1 MNLYRFQPRQYV
13 DVLPDLPVEWLQGQ
27 VNQKQA
33 VIDAQRNELNKSAEN
48 YLKLNYGSF
57 GRDLYDQ
64 INKDYQEKFKQMSE
78 NLLGKQ
84 DIPGVA
90 ADFSNL
96 VREAAFDPRIKD
108 LNKEFAAY
116 QKYLEYKTN
125 PEYANAID
133 MSQFGQQIGPQ
144 WNVDQAIGS
153 YNLVKYEDSIQPYVA
168 TAEKFKPYKD
178 VETNKWIVTN
188 PITGQST
195 AYTKKED
202 AEYVSRQRLTDY
214 FEQQY
219 YNWNQDAR
227 SKYDKLSATNLDLN
241 QFDPNFRFKDDKTGR
256 QVWRQKYLPYLNMAY
271 TQRDE
276 DETITPIGGGKPPTP
291 PSDPNKP
298 PTDVKPAEYAMASPN
313 YGINILGQRLSTG
326 QSIETAYDGIANIQ
340 DHRDRINT
348 LNLQMIE
355 ASKKG
360 DNATVLLLDKERK
373 KLMSDLTT
381 WESWQKIIEGDLYS
395 KGSNPTSLYNAEK
408 NYASYVLSALNIDP
422 PSSFYSDSP
431 EQYAEQLKD
440 YEEAKTSKYALKRYL
455 KKYNPT
461 AGTLRNEDAIS
472 FLNNGEDWTKIE
484 NELMLNSLGKDSI
497 EYKKREKWEKYLN
510 YSTQGLSYQ
519 PATEASKNRLDQMI
533 LGLITSGKKPY
544 ELLSD
549 KEVSNFPELQKYLL
563 KLQAENG
570 SFNTKGL
577 STEILLDEEDGPVLI
592 LHGLN
597 IDGSKGTD
605 IPNSIEFDIKDTP
618 TLLNIVYDI
627 DPQRA
632 VHNRYFVEAAQ
643 SLKDNKNKKG
653 SFTMSSYG
661 NVQQEVNFE
670 RVPIGDGKYI
680 FKDSNGTPYNS
691 LSELIQN
698 KILVAAEGEKDL
710 LAVRQEYT
718 QRINNMQ
725 AMGASQ
731 QQIDEE
737 YRKLQDFE
745 RKYIEEKKREGKPKQ
760 WTVRPNSPLQ

>member
-276 DETITPIGGGKPPTP
+276 DETITPIGGGKPPIP

-298 PTDVKPAEYAMASPN
+298 PTDVKPLEYNIATSN
-313 YGINILGQRLSTG
+313 YGIGVLGQRLSTG
-326 QSIETAYDGIANIQ
+326 QPIRNYDDGVGNIQ
-340 DHRDRINT
+340 DHKDRIST
-348 LNLQMIE
+348 LNRQIIE
-355 ASKKG
+355 ASGKG

-373 KLMSDLTT
+373 NLMSDLTT
-381 WESWQKIIEGDLYS
+381 WESWQKIIEGDLYGKNLGTDLS
-395 KGSNPTSLYNAEK
+395 KALKLEKEWIDSHSGQIADFGALSMIYKKPTNEIKDDILYNR
-408 NYASYVLSALNIDP
+408 NTSYEGVDYDEIDE
-422 PSSFYSDSP
+422 F
-431 EQYAEQLKD
+431 L
-440 YEEAKTSKYALKRYL
+440 EEAAKIRRANLT
-455 KKYNPT
+455 
-461 AGTLRNEDAIS
+461 GDA
-472 FLNNGEDWTKIE
+472 TKLYE
-484 NELMLNSLGKDSI
+484 
-497 EYKKREKWEKYLN
+497 RWEKYLD
-510 YSTQGLSYQ
+510 YQTQGKSYQ
-519 PATEASKNRLDQMI
+519 PYTDAAKQRLDQMVT
-533 LGLITSGKKPY
+533 GLITSGKKPY
-544 ELLSD
+544 NLLTD
-549 KEVSNFPELQKYLL
+549 KEVSDFKSLQEYLL

-597 IDGSKGTD
+597 IDGNKGED
-605 IPNSIEFDIKDTP
+605 IPNSIEFDIRDTP
-618 TLLNIVYDI
+618 SIMNVLNEI
-627 DPQRA
+627 DPAMA
-632 VHNRYFVEAAQ
+632 VHNTYFVEAAR

-670 RVPIGDGKYI
+670 RVPIGDGKYM

-760 WTVRPNSPLQ
+760 FRPTPKTLLR